1 MLGPGGQGS
10 KTTDIAHTF
19 DYHGEVS
26 PEPLQHLA
34 AVVEHEIA
42 RIQLEYLCYGIDL
55 HLTAAVDGAAGTV
68 IITGESLRLGRPR
81 RLLES
86 RISRAGLRSETHAP
100 DLRITVFPAAN
111 QV

>member
-1 MLGPGGQGS
+1 M
-10 KTTDIAHTF
+10 
-19 DYHGEVS
+19 S

-42 RIQLEYLCYGIDL
+42 RIQLEYFCYGMDL
-55 HLTAAVDGAAGTV
+55 DLTAAVDGVAGAV

-86 RISRAGLRSETHAP
+86 RISRAGLRSETRAP
-100 DLRITVFPAAN
+100 DLQITVFPASN
-111 QV
+111 QG